1 MLSRKN
7 LKRYLLHQKRVKR
20 SWGVNSGKGL
30 KIIIIE
36 KTVLLVDKNFYKG
49 KYNIM
54 HRLESRLEGNKERV
68 REHHVISSG
77 TEIPFAVRTEREGK
91 GIRRDG

>member
-1 MLSRKN
+1 
-7 LKRYLLHQKRVKR
+7 
-20 SWGVNSGKGL
+20 
-30 KIIIIE
+30 
-36 KTVLLVDKNFYKG
+36 
-49 KYNIM
+49 M